1 MIFSPVTANVPS
13 VIVPVL
19 SIATADTLDSDSSC
33 TPPLIN
39 IPLRAPCANPHTYVN
54 GVEMTS
60 AHGHATTHKINAS
73 YKYFIPIS
81 LPQNHGILPS
91 KIALAYITGV

>member
-1 MIFSPVTANVPS
+1 MSFSPVTANVPS

-60 AHGHATTHKINAS
+60 AHGHQQLTKSMLRIN
-73 YKYFIPIS
+73 IS
-81 LPQNHGILPS
+81 FQFHFPRTMVYYQVKLHLQI
-91 KIALAYITGV
+91 